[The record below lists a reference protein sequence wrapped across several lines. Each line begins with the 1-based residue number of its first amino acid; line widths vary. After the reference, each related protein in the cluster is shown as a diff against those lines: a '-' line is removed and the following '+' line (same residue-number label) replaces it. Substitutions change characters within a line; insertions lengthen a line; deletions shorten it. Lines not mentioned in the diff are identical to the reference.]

1 MPGDYSRKI
10 FNRKKHY
17 SAVLTQ
23 QGRVQLDADNNEQVD
38 LQQYKSQTTALD
50 VIGNSGVPKKNG
62 GFKISINQN
71 NTDLIISSGRIY
83 AGGLLFE
90 CEADGTTSYLHQP
103 HLPLPDTTM
112 FDGALTNGT
121 YVVYMEGW
129 QREINYID
137 DPQIQEVAIGEADTT
152 TRLQNVWQVK
162 LLKTNANAALSCE
175 SFIPEWPNLI
185 AASTGK
191 LNAQTSQSDD
201 AIRPCMIPPKGG
213 YTSLENQLYR
223 IQIIKSG
230 NESTASYSWSR
241 DNASVETA
249 IISISGS
256 ILTVADLGK
265 DDVLGFSGGQWVEIV
280 ESEPTGAQPILFE
293 INTVKPALQQI
304 ELKTSAI
311 VFQNKKNL
319 KLRRW
324 DMQGGDFTNGI
335 PLSTAWT
342 NIETGIQVQFSAG
355 TYRTGDYWLV
365 PARVATAD
373 IEWPRDAGQNSLP
386 QPPKGIERFYCRLAL
401 IHVVGQQIS
410 IEDCRPLFPAL
421 TEICAEDICYKNQS
435 CSDSTATNV
444 QQALDE
450 LCHKRDGAC
459 TYIAFPG
466 IGWEKVFDKIGN
478 GKDAQICF
486 QVGDYP
492 LTNEVLIKGKGHLK
506 LSGAGAGTRIL
517 ASGVE
522 AALVFEN
529 CNSVL
534 IRDLFAATSSFL
546 KKPAKVTKNI
556 NGVITCINC
565 ATVKCEDLNLQ
576 CGSAPKKQV
585 SCITIRN
592 TAQLPGVVSIQNCHL
607 EIGQFQQGILLV
619 NASKSFI
626 QNNRMSTYEVFKSV
640 SRASLLND
648 KTYLSSARK
657 ALVSDA
663 GVKDLKAREGMAV
676 VTLNASGHT
685 ISFLSSNSVKNDW
698 NRLLSQNPGS
708 NIFSS
713 KDLLKHVNKLAD
725 KIILDKNFSETIN
738 SFRALRKA
746 IVLQTQAIASA
757 GITISGTLA
766 DDVKIQSN
774 NIEDCLSGIHIG
786 LSHQAPRSVFDKA
799 GFINIVGNNI
809 EVVLSKDSGKLDRHG
824 IFVGNV
830 RGLNL
835 EQNTILLQRLSGAD
849 FSVQGIKVWGVFG
862 EKLMIQNNTI
872 CSKDGVKNNS
882 FTNAIVVHPI
892 IKKNNLQQWL
902 VMYNL
907 AIARSNALA
916 ISNGVVATNNTP

>member
-23 QGRVQLDADNNEQVD
+23 QGWVQLDADNNEQVD
-38 LQQYKSQTTALD
+38 LQQYRTHTTALD

-71 NTDLIISSGRIY
+71 LSDLIIAPGRLY
-83 AGGLLFE
+83 AGGFLFE

-112 FDGALTNGT
+112 FDGALLNGT
-121 YVVYMEGW
+121 YVVYLEGW

-152 TRLQNVWQVK
+152 TRLQNIWQAK
-162 LLKTNANAALSCE
+162 LLKTNTTAALSCE
-175 SFIPEWPNLI
+175 SIIPEWTNLI
-185 AASTGK
+185 AVPTGK

-201 AIRPCMIPPKGG
+201 TIRPCMIPPKGG

-223 IQIIKSG
+223 IQIINSG
-230 NESTASYSWSR
+230 NESTATYAWSR

-249 IISISGS
+249 ITSISGS
-256 ILTVADLGK
+256 VLTVADLGK

-280 ESEPTGAQPILFE
+280 EPEPTGAQPILFE
-293 INTVKPALQQI
+293 INTVKPGLQQI
-304 ELKTSAI
+304 ELKSSAI
-311 VFQNKKNL
+311 AFQNKKNL

-324 DMQGGDFTNGI
+324 DMQGGDFTNGV
-335 PLSTAWT
+335 PVSTAWT
-342 NIETGIQVQFSAG
+342 NIESGIQVQFSAG
-355 TYRTGDYWLV
+355 TYHTGDYWLV

-373 IEWPRDAGQNSLP
+373 IEWPMDGGQNSLP
-386 QPPKGIERFYCRLAL
+386 QPPKGIERYYCRLAL
-401 IHVVGQQIS
+401 IQVAGQQVS
-410 IEDCRPLFPAL
+410 IEDCRQLFPTL
-421 TEICAEDICYKNQS
+421 TEICAEDICYNNQS
-435 CSDSTATNV
+435 CVDSTATTV

-486 QVGDYP
+486 QTGDYP
-492 LTNEVLIKGKGHLK
+492 LTKVVLIKGKGHLK
-506 LSGAGAGTRIL
+506 LTGAGTGTRIL

-529 CNSVL
+529 CSSVL
-534 IRDLFAATSSFL
+534 IRDLSAATSSFL
-546 KKPAKVTKNI
+546 KKPATVTKNI

-565 ATVKCEDLNLQ
+565 ASVKCEDLSLQ
-576 CGSAPKKQV
+576 CGSASKKQV
-585 SCITIRN
+585 SCITVRN
-592 TAQLPGVVSIQNCHL
+592 TVQQPGVVTIQDCHL
-607 EIGQFQQGILLV
+607 QIGQFQQGVLLV

-626 QNNRMSTYEVFKSV
+626 QNNRLSTYEVFKSV
-640 SRASLLND
+640 SRVSLLND

-663 GVKDLKAREGMAV
+663 GIKDLKAKPGMSV
-676 VTLNASGHT
+676 VTLSASGQT
-685 ISFLSSNSVKNDW
+685 ISFLSANSVKNDW
-698 NRLLSQNPGS
+698 SRLLSQNPGA

-713 KDLLKHVNKLAD
+713 NDLQKHVYKLAD
-725 KIILDKNFSETIN
+725 KIILDKNFSETID
-738 SFRALRKA
+738 SFRALRRA
-746 IVLQTQAIASA
+746 IVIQTQAIASA
-757 GITISGTLA
+757 GITVSGTIAEGVNIL
-766 DDVKIQSN
+766 N
-774 NIEDCLSGIHIG
+774 NHIEDCLAGIHIG

-799 GFINIVGNNI
+799 GMINISGNNI
-809 EVVLSKDSGKLDRHG
+809 DIVLSRDSGKLERHG

-830 RGLNL
+830 RGLNI
-835 EQNTILLQRLSGAD
+835 EQNAILLQRFSGAD
-849 FSVQGIKVWGVFG
+849 FSVEGVKVWGVLG

-892 IKKNNLQQWL
+892 IKKTNLQQWI

-907 AIARSNALA
+907 AVARTNALV
-916 ISNGVVATNNTP
+916 ISNGVVAVNNTP